1 MEDAHMSR
9 THKQRKYD
17 THKNNLHKE
26 YKGITKLDTC
36 CFCGAD
42 SGVDHFGY
50 RNAKGIKA
58 KRRRYLR
65 HCLKH
70 DQDMYILRGEL
81 YASDNGIRTLHMGS
95 ETWRDIGQTLYG
107 KALPPLGLVIV
118 GIVIMDD
125 MEGGALLYNEETGEF
140 FMGSDGDL
148 TRALGKAGDSYRM
161 WKGSMLPFSN
171 S

>member
-1 MEDAHMSR
+1 MSR
-9 THKQRKYD
+9 TYKQRKYD
-17 THKNNLHKE
+17 THKNNLRKE
-26 YKGITKLDTC
+26 YMGIEKLWECPICGLSCCGDKFGERHTKGAKL
-36 CFCGAD
+36 
-42 SGVDHFGY
+42 
-50 RNAKGIKA
+50 

-70 DQDMYILRGEL
+70 NQGLYEEL
-81 YASDNGIRTLHMGS
+81 KEFYEDDTEIRVLHMGS

-118 GIVIMDD
+118 GIVIMND

-148 TRALGKAGDSYRM
+148 TRALGKIPGFAGI
-161 WKGSMLPFSN
+161 
-171 S
+171 